1 MEEEDP
7 GFLHC
12 IHVASEKEHGD
23 VCIIGGKSGRARPS
37 TKKIVAL
44 LFHAFDKMQPG
55 YNGVDLQS
63 ISSSFNPSKKTA
75 TLSKN
80 RYSAPK
86 ISRSV
91 LVVPFHMKLGRVG
104 IISLLR
110 SR

>member
-7 GFLHC
+7 GCKASMLHLR
-12 IHVASEKEHGD
+12 
-23 VCIIGGKSGRARPS
+23 KSMEMY
-37 TKKIVAL
+37 KKIVAL

-91 LVVPFHMKLGRVG
+91 LVVPFHLKLGRVG
-104 IISLLR
+104 IISLL
-110 SR
+110 